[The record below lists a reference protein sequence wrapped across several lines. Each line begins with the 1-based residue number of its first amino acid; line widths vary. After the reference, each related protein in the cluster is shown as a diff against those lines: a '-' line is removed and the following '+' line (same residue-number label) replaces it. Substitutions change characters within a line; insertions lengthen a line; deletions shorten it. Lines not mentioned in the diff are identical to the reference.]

1 MNYGKMDKFDLETG
15 GNVNGDYLAYSQ
27 LYQADIPN
35 YFAYASA
42 FTLADQM
49 FVSLHGPSFPTHL
62 YMIAAQSGGA
72 IGDISGPQIWSC
84 AAPPTTSVEVV
95 DSKGHITKQ
104 APCFDFPTI
113 GDVMESADT
122 SWKYYAHTNSNWN
135 AYAAINHVKNT
146 SMWTEHIASDS
157 QF

>member
-49 FVSLHGPSFPTHL
+49 FVSLHGPRSRLASFSTSTRVRGFQRLHVPQVRRYTDHCL
-62 YMIAAQSGGA
+62 KLRLGLPFFPRLPRAASFAGFSPGA
-72 IGDISGPQIWSC
+72 NGLDQWL
-84 AAPPTTSVEVV
+84 
-95 DSKGHITKQ
+95 
-104 APCFDFPTI
+104 
-113 GDVMESADT
+113 
-122 SWKYYAHTNSNWN
+122 
-135 AYAAINHVKNT
+135 
-146 SMWTEHIASDS
+146 
-157 QF
+157 